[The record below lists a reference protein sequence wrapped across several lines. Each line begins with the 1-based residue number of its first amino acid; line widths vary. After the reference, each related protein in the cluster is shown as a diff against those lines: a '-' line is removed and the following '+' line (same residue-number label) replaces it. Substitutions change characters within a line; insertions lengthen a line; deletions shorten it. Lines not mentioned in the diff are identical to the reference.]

1 MKLIRALFYFEG
13 VVLNTGVGLFC
24 LIFPAVFVAN
34 FVPAG
39 LPALALEFIRW
50 YGVLLMVLGY
60 FELRALRG
68 GDGKALTFAIE
79 ALLFG
84 DVLHFIA
91 SLMFVQ
97 AGVAFS
103 IAVGFMFF
111 MTTLLAFTRIYWL
124 YRTYRR

>member
-1 MKLIRALFYFEG
+1 MKFIRALFYFEG

-24 LIFPAVFVAN
+24 MILPAAFVTT

-50 YGVLLMVLGY
+50 YGVLLLVLGY

-91 SLMFVQ
+91 SVLFLQ

-103 IAVGFMFF
+103 AAVGFMFF
-111 MTTLLAFTRIYWL
+111 MTTLLALTRTYWL
-124 YRTYRR
+124 YQTSRR

>member
-1 MKLIRALFYFEG
+1 MKLIRYLFLFEG
-13 VVLNTGVGLFC
+13 WAINLGVGIFC
-24 LIFPAVFVAN
+24 LIFPAAFVAN

-60 FELRALRG
+60 FEIRALRG
-68 GDGKALTFAIE
+68 NNPQALTFAIE

-91 SLMFVQ
+91 SVLFLQ
-97 AGVAFS
+97 AGVTFS

-111 MTTLLAFTRIYWL
+111 MTTLLALTRTYWL
-124 YRTYRR
+124 YQTARR

>member
-1 MKLIRALFYFEG
+1 MKYIRALFYFEG
-13 VVLNTGVGLFC
+13 IILNAGVGLFC
-24 LIFPAVFVAN
+24 MILPAAFVAN
-34 FVPAG
+34 FVPTS

-50 YGVLLMVLGY
+50 YGVLLLVLGY

-68 GDGKALTFAIE
+68 SDGKALVFAIE

-84 DVLHFIA
+84 DILHFVA
-91 SLMFVQ
+91 SALFLQ

-103 IAVGFMFF
+103 AAVGFMFF
-111 MTTLLAFTRIYWL
+111 MTTLLALTRTYWL